1 MGRRPKRRHELRLG
15 LNGVDAGLALK
26 GENQGRDRMDGSAE
40 VDRAALEGRYL
51 PLSPRAFGGVIKHSA

>member
-1 MGRRPKRRHELRLG
+1 